1 MLGPENVTF
10 GGSGGIKTTTR
21 PELPY
26 PCIFKIKL
34 FELLGNL
41 LLLILLVKE
50 PSWRHKYIKQNSG
63 RIFLKGG

>member
-1 MLGPENVTF
+1 M
-10 GGSGGIKTTTR
+10 TTAR

-41 LLLILLVKE
+41 LLLISFGIRTHKE
-50 PSWRHKYIKQNSG
+50 PKYVKQNSG
-63 RIFLKGG
+63 RIFMKGG